1 MTFSIIGLCP
11 DTGQLGVAISSSS
24 IAVGARCPWLVGMV
38 GLLADDEIHRRAGR
52 VLVQP
57 LDRCGP

>member
-24 IAVGARCPWLVGMV
+24 IC
-38 GLLADDEIHRRAGR
+38 LLYT
-52 VLVQP
+52 L
-57 LDRCGP
+57 